1 VVLSVTLHFLVR
13 MLSAATY
20 IDDLLASGRSTFSTD
35 EAVQA
40 LGVSVPAARAAVRR
54 LKEKGVIAAP
64 FRGFHVIV
72 PPQYRQLGC
81 RPAEDF
87 VPDLMAHLGE
97 PYYAGLLTAARY
109 HGAGHQAPMVFQ
121 VVVPKPR
128 RSLECG
134 EVRVDFVA
142 RRDMAQT
149 PVFER
154 NTATGVLRV
163 ASAEATALEV
173 VGYPQLCGYLDNVAT
188 VLAELAEVLDGQALA
203 AEARRSPLAWVQRLG
218 FLLDLVEAGELAA
231 HLDAVVEER
240 GAFPVPLAPWNE
252 MAGAPRDARWR
263 VAVNIDVEPDL

>member
-1 VVLSVTLHFLVR
+1 
-13 MLSAATY
+13 MPSAAAY
-20 IDDLLASGRSTFSTD
+20 IDDLLARGRSTFTTD
-35 EAVQA
+35 AAVEA

-54 LKEKGVIAAP
+54 LKEKGIVAAP
-64 FRGFHVIV
+64 YRGFHVIL

-81 RPAEDF
+81 RPAEEF

-97 PYYAGLLTAARY
+97 PYYAALLTAARY

-121 VVVPKPR
+121 VVVPSPR

-142 RRDMAQT
+142 RRDMGET
-149 PVFER
+149 PVVER

-173 VGYPQLCGYLDNVAT
+173 VGYPQHCGYLDNVAT
-188 VLAELAEVLDGQALA
+188 VLGELAEVLDAAKLA

-218 FLLDLVEAGELAA
+218 FLLDLVEASELAA

-240 GAFPVPLAPWNE
+240 DAFPVALASWKE
-252 MAGAPRDARWR
+252 MAGAPRDGRWK
-263 VAVNIDVEPDL
+263 VAVNIAVEPDL